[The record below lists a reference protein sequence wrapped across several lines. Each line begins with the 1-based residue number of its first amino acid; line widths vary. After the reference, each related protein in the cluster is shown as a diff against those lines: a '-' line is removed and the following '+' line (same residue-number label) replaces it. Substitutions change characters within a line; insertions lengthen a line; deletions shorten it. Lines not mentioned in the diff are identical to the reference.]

1 MKYLILLTLLFGCS
15 YKERLECFDSTKL
28 RKETCFALAIAEHS
42 VSSQLDSIRFKVC
55 LDKAK
60 LTPEP
65 DAKACFDVFS
75 KAYDLTK
82 DKQDAEKYRC
92 VVRYEE
98 KMEECKK

>member
-1 MKYLILLTLLFGCS
+1 MKYLILLTLLTGCS
-15 YKERLECFDSTKL
+15 YKERLECFDKARQS
-28 RKETCFALAIAEHS
+28 KEFCFTFAVAKSS
-42 VSSQLDSIRFKVC
+42 VSSQIDSIRFKAC

-65 DAKACFDVFS
+65 DAEACVDFYY

-92 VVRYEE
+92 VVSYEE